1 MSERLTASELEILR
15 GLMQR
20 FAEHQLDQFENLS
33 LDTGYGPVFVSFTRK
48 LPPAWP
54 AGAFTRVPKPASGQ
68 TGRFALVS
76 GAAAVHSRE
85 DLLQVIV
92 QMRDDLAGAGAHEW
106 GNPNLERFLE
116 ALQGFLNDLDGY
128 YANRG
133 QQPPAQPDWALF
145 ATALV
150 TATGYE

>member
-1 MSERLTASELEILR
+1 MSERLTASELDILR

-20 FAEHQLDQFENLS
+20 FAEHQLDQFENLRF
-33 LDTGYGPVFVSFTRK
+33 DTGYGP
-48 LPPAWP
+48 
-54 AGAFTRVPKPASGQ
+54 
-68 TGRFALVS
+68 
-76 GAAAVHSRE
+76 
-85 DLLQVIV
+85 
-92 QMRDDLAGAGAHEW
+92 AGAGAHEW

-133 QQPPAQPDWALF
+133 QHPPAQPDWALF
-145 ATALV
+145 ATALM

>member
-1 MSERLTASELEILR
+1 
-15 GLMQR
+15 
-20 FAEHQLDQFENLS
+20 
-33 LDTGYGPVFVSFTRK
+33 
-48 LPPAWP
+48 
-54 AGAFTRVPKPASGQ
+54 
-68 TGRFALVS
+68 VS

-92 QMRDDLAGAGAHEW
+92 QMRDDFAGAGAHEW

-145 ATALV
+145 TTALV